1 MRFLVASYSLR
12 VLVCAG
18 IRYPGMCVPK
28 VLKSAG
34 HCRVTGDRRTGIQVS
49 TPGIFL
55 SSGTLSAIVAMV
67 WLHGSL
73 LGQNGAAINLS
84 DCHRSVFFFF
94 HTRSQ
99 GVYKWVNVVHW
110 YMEVFSLHACID
122 RSTTRR
128 FGNNTPPFLREHFV
142 EVCLS
147 QHTWYNKFLP
157 LY

>member
-1 MRFLVASYSLR
+1 MRFLVASRSLC

-34 HCRVTGDRRTGIQVS
+34 RCRVTGDRRTGIQVW
-49 TPGIFL
+49 TLGIFL
-55 SSGTLSAIVAMV
+55 SNGTLSAIVAMV

-73 LGQNGAAINLS
+73 LGENGAAINLS
-84 DCHRSVFFFF
+84 DCHRAGFF
-94 HTRSQ
+94 HTRSR
-99 GVYKWVNVVHW
+99 GVYKWVNVVYW
-110 YMEVFSLHACID
+110 YMEVFSLCACID
-122 RSTTRR
+122 HSTTYRV
-128 FGNNTPPFLREHFV
+128 GNNTPPFLREHFV
-142 EVCLS
+142 EVGLL

>member
-1 MRFLVASYSLR
+1 MRFLVASRSLC

-28 VLKSAG
+28 VLKSSG
-34 HCRVTGDRRTGIQVS
+34 RCRVTGDRRTGIQVW

-55 SSGTLSAIVAMV
+55 SSGTLSAIDAMV

-73 LGQNGAAINLS
+73 LGENGVAINLS
-84 DCHRSVFFFF
+84 DCHRAGFFTHVRGGSTNELMWFID
-94 HTRSQ
+94 TWR
-99 GVYKWVNVVHW
+99 Y
-110 YMEVFSLHACID
+110 SLCGPALITQQHAALEIILH
-122 RSTTRR
+122 
-128 FGNNTPPFLREHFV
+128 PFLREHFV
-142 EVCLS
+142 EVGLL